1 MTTYCP
7 HCWAEVDAT
16 AQVCPVCQ
24 APLADSGS
32 YVTKLIAALRHPEPL
47 TQRRAAYVLGLLRD
61 PSAVK
66 ALAAVL
72 AGPADPYVKGEA
84 AHALG
89 AIGGG
94 RAGEILQQVAQDET
108 QPSMVRRVAADALRG
123 PDPILGEKTAQC
135 GA

>member
-7 HCWAEVDAT
+7 HCWAEVDAA
-16 AQVCPVCQ
+16 AQVCPGCR
-24 APLADSGS
+24 ARLANPGS

-61 PSAVK
+61 PSAID
-66 ALAAVL
+66 ALAAIL

-94 RAGEILQQVAQDET
+94 CACAILQQVARDES
-108 QPSMVRRVAADALRG
+108 QPSMVRRTATAALDNQR
-123 PDPILGEKTAQC
+123 PVPGENKAA
-135 GA
+135 GR